1 MRGVICKRSYF
12 AVDQSPLRYRQSSKS
27 IQNSNFEPE
36 QCFFKTKS
44 LDCSTSFIQFPTSFI
59 QLLTN
64 RKQLFTQMSGNN
76 LFPLIYS
83 TFALKNTARAQS
95 LNFES
100 IYSIAYTSED
110 LGAGKIPYKM
120 LPTSR
125 PVISFT

>member
-1 MRGVICKRSYF
+1 
-12 AVDQSPLRYRQSSKS
+12 
-27 IQNSNFEPE
+27 
-36 QCFFKTKS
+36 
-44 LDCSTSFIQFPTSFI
+44 
-59 QLLTN
+59 
-64 RKQLFTQMSGNN
+64 MSGNN
-76 LFPLIYS
+76 LFPLINS

>member
-1 MRGVICKRSYF
+1 
-12 AVDQSPLRYRQSSKS
+12 
-27 IQNSNFEPE
+27 
-36 QCFFKTKS
+36 
-44 LDCSTSFIQFPTSFI
+44 
-59 QLLTN
+59 
-64 RKQLFTQMSGNN
+64 MSGNN

-83 TFALKNTARAQS
+83 TFAWKNTARAQS

-125 PVISFT
+125 PR

>member
-1 MRGVICKRSYF
+1 
-12 AVDQSPLRYRQSSKS
+12 
-27 IQNSNFEPE
+27 
-36 QCFFKTKS
+36 
-44 LDCSTSFIQFPTSFI
+44 
-59 QLLTN
+59 
-64 RKQLFTQMSGNN
+64 MSGNN

-110 LGAGKIPYKM
+110 LGAGKFPYKM